1 MSRWF
6 DERYIT
12 LFAVLAGALPVFVLI
27 FPIGLLARI
36 FCLTNLIFIA
46 RQWHASC
53 RLFKQIEALIDA
65 GKPPNNDATKLG
77 SSAGVVLG
85 NGFMLAVYAWIV
97 SANVFMRHHR

>member
-1 MSRWF
+1 MSSWF

-12 LFAVLAGALPVFVLI
+12 LFAVLAGALPVMLLFL
-27 FPIGLLARI
+27 PIGLFPRI
-36 FCLTNLIFIA
+36 ICLTNLIFIA

-85 NGFMLAVYAWIV
+85 NTFMLVVYAWV
-97 SANVFMRHHR
+97 VAANVFIRHHR